1 MMPTEFI
8 LKHDSIVGH
17 WLKWSSRRAAKV
29 LARSKLV
36 HACVALVIFV
46 SGCKQ
51 PAPVAIKGNEPMAIG
66 SLAPSSTGGITITP
80 IATNGNCLVYTES
93 DAGTNLFESCSATNV
108 WFTAIFTTNHPVTL
122 VIETSTNLKDWTVFL
137 TSNNCGG
144 RCSFSC
150 PNNDKFRFYRARI

>member
-1 MMPTEFI
+1 MSSCHQQEDQDKWKFTICFVKCGLVFLGIVIGLAI
-8 LKHDSIVGH
+8 LC
-17 WLKWSSRRAAKV
+17 LLL
-29 LARSKLV
+29 LA
-36 HACVALVIFV
+36 
-46 SGCKQ
+46 GCKQ
-51 PAPVAIKGNEPMAIG
+51 PAPVAKVSVPATA
-66 SLAPSSTGGITITP
+66 LAPVATPGEITITP

-93 DAGTNLFESCSATNV
+93 DAGTNQFESCSATNV

-150 PNNDKFRFYRARI
+150 PNTDKFRFYRARI